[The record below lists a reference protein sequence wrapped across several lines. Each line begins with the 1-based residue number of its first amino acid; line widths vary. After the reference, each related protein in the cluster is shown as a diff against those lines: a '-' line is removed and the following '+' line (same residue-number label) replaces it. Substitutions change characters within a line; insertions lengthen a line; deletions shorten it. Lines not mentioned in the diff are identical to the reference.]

1 MSITKSGSFSGVKP
15 NERDSVPFH
24 WKRTQLVPDISWKYH
39 HIIPWQ
45 TLRDTW
51 QALLMCDYWKGCVL
65 YVKVIG
71 VVSWGPLISRLMNAQ
86 MTQED
91 CDELY
96 AKLSW
101 PAWNIVEGPAD
112 RDDEGGTDLDLF
124 RHGLQGTEPARMQA
138 LQRLYDAME
147 DFLSLFNR
155 REFEATRLTV
165 YNPRGGA
172 PAVDEAHREA
182 LHTALQGMLPYKDQA
197 FIPYRPEMW
206 IVTLEGREHRKYPT
220 WLRTPRYKKAD
231 GSPPKAAPHAVEQ
244 TGLTQ
249 CPKCGNKF
257 RTNTAVQIFAE
268 HRSCPRCGTA
278 VYVAKHAFKD
288 PTFP

>member
-51 QALLMCDYWKGCVL
+51 QALLMCDYWKGYVL

-124 RHGLQGTEPARMQA
+124 RHGLQGQSRQECRRCSGCMTPWKTFSHYSTGEN
-138 LQRLYDAME
+138 LRLH
-147 DFLSLFNR
+147 
-155 REFEATRLTV
+155 
-165 YNPRGGA
+165 G
-172 PAVDEAHREA
+172 
-182 LHTALQGMLPYKDQA
+182 
-197 FIPYRPEMW
+197 
-206 IVTLEGREHRKYPT
+206 
-220 WLRTPRYKKAD
+220 
-231 GSPPKAAPHAVEQ
+231 
-244 TGLTQ
+244 
-249 CPKCGNKF
+249 
-257 RTNTAVQIFAE
+257 
-268 HRSCPRCGTA
+268 
-278 VYVAKHAFKD
+278 
-288 PTFP
+288 